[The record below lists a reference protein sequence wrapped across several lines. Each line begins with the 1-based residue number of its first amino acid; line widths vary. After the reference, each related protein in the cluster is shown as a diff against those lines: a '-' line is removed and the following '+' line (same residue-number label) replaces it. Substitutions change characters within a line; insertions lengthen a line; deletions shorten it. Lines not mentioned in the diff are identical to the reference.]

1 MKKMKLPV
9 IITRDEDGYYVAEVP
24 VPQSCFTQG
33 KTREEALSNIKEVI
47 QLCLKHMAKEAELDT
62 VYIES
67 YKKIPETPEMGE
79 ARAILLAEQLSK
91 EKW

>member
-24 VPQSCFTQG
+24 VLQSCFTQG

-47 QLCLKHMAKEAELDT
+47 KLCLDNMAEEGT
-62 VYIES
+62 P
-67 YKKIPETPEMGE
+67 IPEGYF
-79 ARAILLAEQLSK
+79 LEQV
-91 EKW
+91 EVDV